1 MAARFSAAAAGPRL
15 ACVGVERF
23 GAARFGVVR
32 FGVVRF
38 GALRVVV
45 SAGLLVGLTASVRLV
60 MLKA

>member
-15 ACVGVERF
+15 ACVGVE
-23 GAARFGVVR
+23 
-32 FGVVRF
+32 RF

>member
-23 GAARFGVVR
+23 GAARFGA
-32 FGVVRF
+32 VRF

>member
-23 GAARFGVVR
+23 GAARFGAA
-32 FGVVRF
+32 RF
-38 GALRVVV
+38 GALRVVG
-45 SAGLLVGLTASVRLV
+45 SAGLLAGLTASVRLV

>member
-32 FGVVRF
+32 FG
-38 GALRVVV
+38 ALRVVV